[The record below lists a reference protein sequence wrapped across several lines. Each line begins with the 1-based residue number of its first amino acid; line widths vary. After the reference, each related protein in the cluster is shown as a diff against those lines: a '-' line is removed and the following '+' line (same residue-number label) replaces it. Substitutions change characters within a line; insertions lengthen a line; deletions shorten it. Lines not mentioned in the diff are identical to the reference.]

1 MWKRLKKH
9 HALIKSKGKGA
20 FETSTKQLLQ
30 PLWVGQVIDTPGS
43 TCSYHLESLDLW
55 LSSHWFIHDLAI
67 VRPSWGHGQTEL
79 ASLPGLEALQLLNSL
94 ASPSGLGCGALREM
108 REAWLGPKAYQLMP
122 SLCETAT
129 VWFVATSSKGMMDS
143 YPQTRN
149 PTSNQ

>member
-1 MWKRLKKH
+1 MN
-9 HALIKSKGKGA
+9 GA

-30 PLWVGQVIDTPGS
+30 PLWVGHRYPWVN
-43 TCSYHLESLDLW
+43 LFVSLGKPIDLW
-55 LSSHWFIHDLAI
+55 LSSHWFIHDLAK

-79 ASLPGLEALQLLNSL
+79 ARLPGSEALQLLNSL
-94 ASPSGLGCGALREM
+94 ASRSGLGCGALREM
-108 REAWLGPKAYQLMP
+108 REAWLGPQAYQLMP